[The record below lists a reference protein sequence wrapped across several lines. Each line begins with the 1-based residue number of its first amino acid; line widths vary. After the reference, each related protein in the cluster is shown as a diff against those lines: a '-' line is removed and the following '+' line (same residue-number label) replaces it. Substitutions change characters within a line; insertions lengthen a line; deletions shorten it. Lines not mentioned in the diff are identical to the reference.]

1 MLGVIGGVGKLK
13 LLKRREDTE
22 VEEIVGV
29 VLVLLSWETDIRRLF
44 LRSADPTNVRIEVS
58 EDGGIFVMDSGVE
71 GKIREDTKV
80 EEIVGVVL
88 VLHSWETEIR
98 RLFLQSV
105 DPTNVRTG
113 VSEDGG
119 ILVMGSGLEGII

>member
-29 VLVLLSWETDIRRLF
+29 VLVL
-44 LRSADPTNVRIEVS
+44 
-58 EDGGIFVMDSGVE
+58 
-71 GKIREDTKV
+71 
-80 EEIVGVVL
+80 
-88 VLHSWETEIR
+88 HSWETEIR
-98 RLFLQSV
+98 RLFLRSV
-105 DPTNVRTG
+105 DPTNVQTG

-119 ILVMGSGLEGII
+119 ILVTGSGLEGVI